1 MSARSA
7 IGSCET
13 RDEAQLRFPS
23 HTHPLGLVNLVHIRG
38 KSGGARAQS
47 NAHAVVVEVRLA
59 AAWLVVAAKIAGG
72 KAGEIHLNRE

>member
-1 MSARSA
+1 MSTKAA

-13 RDEAQLRFPS
+13 RDDARLRFS
-23 HTHPLGLVNLVHIRG
+23 QCTCPLGLVNLVHIRG
-38 KSGGARAQS
+38 KSSGARAQS